1 MAGNRVGPLM
11 QDNFGNFRLASRLVS
26 LNATGD
32 ALFFSVPF
40 GQFTVRRIRVRNP
53 SASVTGAALGIW
65 TAASQGGTN
74 IVANVTLSSLSANLT
89 YTELTLVSGVNTTIY
104 TNATTFYVN
113 VGTASVGNTL
123 YIDLYGDP
131 VTDQL

>member
-1 MAGNRVGPLM
+1 MSSQRVANLT
-11 QDNFGNFRLASRLVS
+11 QDSFGGFRLASRLVS
-26 LNATGD
+26 IGATGD
-32 ALFFSVPF
+32 ALFFSVPI
-40 GQFTVRRIRVRNP
+40 GQFTVRKIRVRNP

-74 IVANVTLSSLSANLT
+74 IVANVTLSSLSGTLT

-104 TNATTFYVN
+104 QNTTTFYVN
-113 VGTASVGNTL
+113 VGTAAAGATL
-123 YIDLYGDP
+123 YIDIYGDP